1 MTRTA
6 KKLLEEALA
15 LAPGERADLA
25 ASLLESLDETPEED
39 LEAAWAAEVERRVR
53 EVEAGSVKTVPW
65 SEARQRLLK
74 HLHGRAAP

>member
-25 ASLLESLDETPEED
+25 ASLLESLDETPDED
-39 LEAAWAAEVERRVR
+39 LEVAWAAEVERRVG
-53 EVEAGSVKTVPW
+53 EVESGSVKTVPW

-74 HLHGRAAP
+74 HLDGRSAP

>member
-74 HLHGRAAP
+74 HLDGRAAP